1 MKTAKKPRSAA
12 QRRASSLRQRRTRR
26 VINAERIVGRL
37 LPKFDEDNVEFETAE
52 IYANEGGQFGF
63 PMFRDSQSR
72 AQQYDRATEEALNK
86 ALQKIR

>member
-1 MKTAKKPRSAA
+1 MKTAKKSRSAA
-12 QRRASSLRQRRTRR
+12 VNRASTLHRTRGI
-26 VINAERIVGRL
+26 INAERIVGKL
-37 LPKFDEDNVEFETAE
+37 LPEFDEDNVEFETAE

-72 AQQYDRATEEALNK
+72 AQQYDRATDEALSK